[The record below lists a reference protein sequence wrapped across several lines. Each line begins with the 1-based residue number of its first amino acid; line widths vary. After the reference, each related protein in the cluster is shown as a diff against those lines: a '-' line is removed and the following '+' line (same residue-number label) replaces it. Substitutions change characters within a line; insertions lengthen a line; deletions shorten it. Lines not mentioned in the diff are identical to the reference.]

1 MLESGNAREHEVV
14 NGVHDRRRGCGS
26 GLYAHQP
33 ERYAGEN
40 GCEESNPN
48 SVSVSESETN
58 GSEEDRSDAGGRFGN
73 TTAAEKL
80 EDHREEQ
87 TSKEHLFQYWA
98 G

>member
-1 MLESGNAREHEVV
+1 MLEGGNAREHEVV
-14 NGVHDRRRGCGS
+14 NGMHDCRRGCGS
-26 GLYAHQP
+26 GLYAHP
-33 ERYAGEN
+33 PKRYTGQN
-40 GCEESNPN
+40 GCGESNPS

-58 GSEEDRSDAGGRFGN
+58 SGEQDRCYTGGRFGN

-80 EDHREEQ
+80 EDHPEEQ